1 MNLEENNGL
10 HATISQSRE
19 LIFTKQLKA
28 LSKQFILKWLKDI
41 VKAQAV
47 VVIITTKSPRK
58 VKIFLKVGFL
68 QSSLVAQMVK
78 HLSTM
83 QETWVRSRG
92 RDDPLEKEMATHSST
107 LAWKIPWTEEPGR
120 LQSIGSQRVRHDWTT
135 SLQFGFLYSNA
146 QIQKRNNQANL
157 HSEIK
162 TAATSNVKGFKNIV
176 HLNLFK

>member
-41 VKAQAV
+41 LVKAQAV

-68 QSSLVAQMVK
+68 QSSLVTQMVK

-83 QETWVRSRG
+83 QETWVRSLG
-92 RDDPLEKEMATHSST
+92 QEDPLEKEMVTHSST
-107 LAWKIPWTEEPGR
+107 LAWKIPWTEKPGR
-120 LQSIGSQRVRHDWTT
+120 LQSMGLGRFGLQSMGLGRFGHDWET
-135 SLQFGFLYSNA
+135 SLHFTSLPPLGWCH
-146 QIQKRNNQANL
+146 L
-157 HSEIK
+157 HIWGYWYAYTFSPEEK
-162 TAATSNVKGFKNIV
+162 KN
-176 HLNLFK
+176 KC